1 MRLWMRYKRALV
13 SYELISDFF
22 LALIGV
28 PIIIVEV
35 YSKSQAYNQNCMLV
49 QESSLVQLAN
59 SLLVRKGKEPNFI
72 LMAIYFNKDGFSHHL
87 IYQDETRACGYVIYM
102 VLTAERTQRTKC
114 CVWRKYSLTCPKTGF
129 GWFMKYIIWSHNR
142 KQLKGTKWSMRTC
155 LPSHSWTVAWM
166 LSQQQRRRWQGDN
179 REVGD
184 M

>member
-114 CVWRKYSLTCPKTGF
+114 CVWRKYSLTCPKTSF